1 MFMHFCWM
9 EHVRSRHINRLTIS
23 YYWSLTNSHLDNCS
37 LQSFH
42 ANKTRRMLIECCE
55 SSSTH
60 GQEHHSDPHTHQAK
74 SRRLQAATSTSATNL
89 NRVVEH
95 PSTSSPASISASFED
110 PIGLAVFLSIH
121 GRRGVPSGSMDRR
134 TRIRRRRAPWSQRR
148 ASSPPLTRE

>member
-1 MFMHFCWM
+1 MKDIFLSWPNYMCSCLYIRSSQMFMHLCCM
-9 EHVRSRHINRLTIS
+9 EHDRSRHINRLTVS
-23 YYWSLTNSHLDNCS
+23 YYGSLTNSHLDNCS

-60 GQEHHSDPHTHQAK
+60 GLEHHSDPHTHQAK
-74 SRRLQAATSTSATNL
+74 SRRLQAATSTSAMNR

-95 PSTSSPASISASFED
+95 VRTSSPASIPASFED

-121 GRRGVPSGSMDRR
+121 ERR
-134 TRIRRRRAPWSQRR
+134 
-148 ASSPPLTRE
+148 